1 MNIVIDNL
9 LKHFF
14 YMENHNVCL
23 SKKILYQ
30 DIGDFCPAWDS
41 LSSENILHLITQQ
54 ENLKENIYHQWLCKL
69 GK

>member
-1 MNIVIDNL
+1 
-9 LKHFF
+9 
-14 YMENHNVCL
+14 MENHNVCL
-23 SKKILYQ
+23 SKKFLYQ

-54 ENLKENIYHQWLCKL
+54 ENLKENIFHQWLCKL